1 MMGTL
6 LLTVNVHGV
15 GPEAAA
21 ERTDTEALLGRFSH
35 GRYAYKIGLTRL
47 LDAFCEADATATFF
61 WPSSEAQRVPG
72 LLQRCLNDGHE
83 IAAHGR
89 AFEDHSKLSVT
100 EEADLL
106 GESHETLTRLTGEAP
121 VGFRSPN
128 GSMSSS
134 TLRLVRELGYLYDSS
149 ALDDDVP
156 YLLAEDGVPEMIE
169 LPWCEGLSDATH
181 FWRRLTQDRAELF
194 LTEELDALIP
204 VGNYACM
211 TLHPRGDLGIARA
224 ARLPI
229 LHRLIGRARD
239 AGLVTRRCRDEAAIR
254 LSPTDELW

>member
-1 MMGTL
+1 MTGTL

-15 GPEAAA
+15 GLEAAA
-21 ERTDTEALLGRFSH
+21 ERTDVEALFGRFGH
-35 GRYAYKIGLTRL
+35 GRYAYKIGLARL
-47 LDAFCEADATATFF
+47 LGALREAEAQATFF
-61 WPSSEAQRVPG
+61 WPSCEALRVPH
-72 LLQRCLNDGHE
+72 LLQRCLDDGHE

-106 GESHETLTRLTGEAP
+106 GESHETLRRLTGAAP

-128 GSMSSS
+128 GSMSDS

-156 YLLAEDGVPEMIE
+156 YLLAEDGAPGMIE
-169 LPWCEGLSDATH
+169 LPWSEGLCDATH
-181 FWRRLTQDRAELF
+181 FRRRLTQDRAEWIM
-194 LTEELDALIP
+194 TEELDALIP
-204 VGNYACM
+204 VGSYACL
-211 TLHPRGDLGIARA
+211 TLHPRGDLGIART

-229 LHRLIGRARD
+229 LHRLIGRARE
-239 AGLVTRRCRDEAAIR
+239 AGLVTRYCRDEATVR
-254 LSPTDELW
+254 LSQVGRLR